1 MVETI
6 EREIGDTTIE
16 RDLTIEEIVD
26 AIRSAH
32 PNMIAMLKAV
42 VYEMQLYRGV
52 QGVRVYVR
60 DGVEARAYSDKLT
73 IGPQSFER
81 LP

>member
-1 MVETI
+1 
-6 EREIGDTTIE
+6 
-16 RDLTIEEIVD
+16 
-26 AIRSAH
+26 
-32 PNMIAMLKAV
+32 MIAMLKAV

-52 QGVRVYVR
+52 QGVRMYVR

-81 LP
+81 VP